1 MQLYWKCEE
10 CDETNAYP
18 SVKICETCGTPMSAA
33 AEQRVLREQKEEERR
48 QAQIKKEQER
58 RRREEERARQEAER
72 KKQEALKAARQAEM
86 ERKRL
91 AELEQKLKKKAAREA
106 KFGSIYRKCS
116 RFSSGMLRIFA
127 VVAII
132 LSVVL
137 FVKNADR
144 VKLEPAFERISN
156 NIHSEYLAHTI
167 VKENDSVQI
176 SPEDSDTNDG
186 IEDFNEERSSRVL
199 SKVGDRL
206 SVTFEGVLSNIDN
219 QFQYMKGTYTPGR
232 NIVDLFEDIVEFLSE
247 GVEK

>member
-58 RRREEERARQEAER
+58 RCREEERTRQEAER

-91 AELEQKLKKKAAREA
+91 AKLEQKLKKKAAREA

-116 RFSSGMLRIFA
+116 RFSSGMLRVFA

-137 FVKNADR
+137 FIKNSDR
-144 VKLEPAFERISN
+144 VSFEPTFERISN
-156 NIHSEYLAHTI
+156 NFHSEYLAHTI
-167 VKENDSVQI
+167 VKESDSVQI
-176 SPEDSDTNDG
+176 SPEDFGMNVG
-186 IEDFNEERSSRVL
+186 IENFKEERSSRVF
-199 SKVGDRL
+199 SKIGERL
-206 SVTFEGVLSNIDN
+206 SVAVEGVLSNIDG
-219 QFQYMKGTYTPGR
+219 QFQYMKGAYTPGR
-232 NIVDLFEDIVEFLSE
+232 NIVDLFDDILEFLSE
-247 GVEK
+247 GVKK

>member
-1 MQLYWKCEE
+1 MQFYWKCEE

-48 QAQIKKEQER
+48 QAKIKKEQER
-58 RRREEERARQEAER
+58 RRREEELARQEAER

-86 ERKRL
+86 ERKRRAKL
-91 AELEQKLKKKAAREA
+91 ELKLKKKAAREA

-116 RFSSGMLRIFA
+116 RFSVGMLRAFA

-132 LSVVL
+132 LCFVL
-137 FVKNADR
+137 FMKNSDR
-144 VKLEPAFERISN
+144 VSFESTFERISN

-167 VKENDSVQI
+167 VKENDSVKI
-176 SPEDSDTNDG
+176 SPENSGINDAS
-186 IEDFNEERSSRVL
+186 ENFKEERSSRVFC
-199 SKVGDRL
+199 KIGERL
-206 SVTFEGVLSNIDN
+206 PVAVEGALSNIDD
-219 QFQYMKGTYTPGR
+219 QFQYMKGTYTLGR